1 MHFLGCLLSVLLI
14 GVFVVLSFGLS
25 ILNFLFRLFG
35 INFPISSKHF
45 RHDGFQTTETQKP
58 DAEPQKRI
66 FEDNEGEYVDFEE
79 VE

>member
-1 MHFLGCLLSVLLI
+1 M
-14 GVFVVLSFGLS
+14 VLSFGLS

-45 RHDGFQTTETQKP
+45 RRDGFQNTEAPKP

-66 FEDNEGEYVDFEE
+66 FEENEGEYIDFEE